1 VHLVTKCVYNKQIII
16 IVKLGL
22 NVVIISLLQVV
33 TGLGELEILK
43 PDTKEKHRFIKKS
56 DFHELHII
64 PTSSDIQT
72 FMSSSF
78 ILQMVHASHAF
89 MASPHCFG

>member
-1 VHLVTKCVYNKQIII
+1 M
-16 IVKLGL
+16 VKLGL

-43 PDTKEKHRFIKKS
+43 PGTKEKHRFIKKS

-72 FMSSSF
+72 FMSSSLYSANGPRF
-78 ILQMVHASHAF
+78 SRFHGLSTLFWWMILAEWLV
-89 MASPHCFG
+89 